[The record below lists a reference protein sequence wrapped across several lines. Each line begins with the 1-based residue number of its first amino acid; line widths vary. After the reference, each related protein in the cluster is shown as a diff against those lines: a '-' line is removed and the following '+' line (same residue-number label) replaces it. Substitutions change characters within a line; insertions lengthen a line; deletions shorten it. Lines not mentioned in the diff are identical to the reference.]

1 MLKKVLIA
9 NRGEIACRVIRACR
23 ELGVA
28 SVAVYSE
35 ADRDSLHAKIADEAV
50 CVGAGSNGDSY
61 LNLANILMACR
72 ITGAEAVH
80 PGYGYFSERAGFA
93 AALASLG
100 IAFIGPPVP
109 AIEAMGDK
117 ASAKAAA
124 VAAGCPVV
132 PGSEGAVASEAEAL
146 EVAEAIGY
154 PVLLKAVAGGGGRG
168 IRRVNGP
175 EELPAA
181 FKTASAEALASFGS
195 GEMLVEKFVVSPR
208 HVEIQIIGDA
218 HGNMVYLGERE
229 CSIQNLRHQKI
240 VEEAPYADLPEPVRR
255 AMGEAA
261 VRVAQSVGYQNAGT
275 VEFLVDKNFDFY
287 FLEMNTR
294 LQVEHPVTEEVVGLD
309 LVHLM
314 LRVASGEPLGLAQAD
329 VTPQGPRHR
338 GPHHRPGPR
347 RGLRSQHRHD
357 HGLARPR
364 RSGRANGDLLLRGD
378 RGVAVL
384 RPHDRQARRA
394 RRNPRRGRRQAPHR
408 PPRVRGRG
416 HQDQHPLPAPPRRQ
430 RGLPHR
436 RGRHRLGAEV
446 PGGRGELT
454 IVDCGLWIVVGNPQS
469 EIRNEAARL

>member
-9 NRGEIACRVIRACR
+9 NRGEIACRIIRACR

-35 ADRDSLHAKIADEAV
+35 ADRESLHAKIADEAV

-61 LNLANILMACR
+61 LNLANVLMACR
-72 ITGAEAVH
+72 ITGADAVH

-100 IAFIGPPVP
+100 IVFVGPPVP

-117 ASAKAAA
+117 ASAKSAA

-132 PGSEGAVASEAEAL
+132 PGSPDAVENEAEAL
-146 EVAEAIGY
+146 EVAAEIGY

-175 EELPAA
+175 EELPSA
-181 FKTASAEALASFGS
+181 FKTASAEAQASFGS
-195 GEMLVEKFVVSPR
+195 GEMLVEKFVVCPR
-208 HVEIQIIGDA
+208 HVEIQVIGDR

-240 VEEAPYADLPEPVRR
+240 VEEAPYADLPEGVRK

-314 LRVASGEPLGLAQAD
+314 LRVASGEPLGLTQNDISLKGHAIEARITAQDPDAD
-329 VTPQGPRHR
+329 F
-338 GPHHRPGPR
+338 
-347 RGLRSQHRHD
+347 
-357 HGLARPR
+357 
-364 RSGRANGDLLLRGD
+364 
-378 RGVAVL
+378 
-384 RPHDRQARRA
+384 
-394 RRNPRRGRRQAPHR
+394 APST
-408 PPRVRGRG
+408 GTISKWI
-416 HQDQHPLPAPPRRQ
+416 A
-430 RGLPHR
+430 
-436 RGRHRLGAEV
+436 
-446 PGGRGELT
+446 PGGRGVRMETYCHAGIAVSPFYDPMIAKL
-454 IVDCGLWIVVGNPQS
+454 IVRGETRAAAVAKLRTALHEFEVDGIKTNIPFLRRLVDS
-469 EIRNEAARL
+469 EGFRSGEFDTGWVPRFLAGEAE